1 MAKVARKEK
10 DIAVGKIRTG
20 RPSVIVNDRP
30 IATEGDL
37 ITPHTPYGPHT
48 SSVIVGYWPNV
59 WAESRHVAR
68 KTDATSCGHPIS
80 TGSSNVFVGTDG
92 NG

>member
-1 MAKVARKEK
+1 MAKCARKEK
-10 DIAVGKIRTG
+10 DVVATALVRTG
-20 RPSVIVNDRP
+20 RTSVEVNDSP

-37 ITPHTPYGPHT
+37 ITPHGAHM
-48 SSVIVGYWPNV
+48 SSVIIGYWPNV
-59 WAESRHVAR
+59 FAEDRPVAR
-68 KTDATSCGHPIS
+68 KGDAASCGHIIG